1 MNPSG
6 ILAKILR
13 KNGTGDLLANMS
25 KDLGEYAASAPINK
39 MYGTHSLSASKLAGA
54 DSLGGFAMPSVA
66 VRNANAVNGSK
77 LSEFGDVVMIP
88 KGDTFLPSRNT
99 KVFSTDAYTPM
110 MPYTVAEAD
119 PAMWAQLT
127 GKYPGLN
134 KYGKNSFDVN
144 YDLTAQ
150 SPVDNATTLYDLLK
164 YGDID
169 PGADDFYK
177 YREMLREGNMSDDVK
192 GFIDEV
198 GGVAGPKMFNA
209 GHTHSGQRRLKDY
222 TLENAIKIMKAD
234 IKGNSGAVHGSV
246 GSPSAMGVMEAS
258 NSKPITSL
266 KEMRERSKWLNAD
279 PLDME
284 KYGLLID
291 NKDMMSLPH
300 TGKYREMNKGMMSR
314 LNETANELYK
324 TKTGKD
330 WVIDSNPF
338 TNYDTQMNIL
348 GDLEWYMKNNP
359 GYVDDIAEMTGPLGE
374 FKNILNNQPVKYF
387 ESKPLRGVG
396 FDEWEGAVLPEGDEL
411 AREILSKRGVP
422 ILGNYNSA
430 EENAL
435 EMLMAKLVKEGKI
448 PLYASTG
455 MLGGGSILNALMG
468 GGAEPSATI

>member
-1 MNPSG
+1 MNAG
-6 ILAKILR
+6 NILSKILR
-13 KNGTGDLLANMS
+13 KNGTGDLLSGMS
-25 KDLGEYAASAPINK
+25 KDLAEYAATAPTNK
-39 MYGTHSLSASKLAGA
+39 MFGTHSLSASKLAGA
-54 DSLGGFAMPSVA
+54 DQLGGFAMPSVA

-119 PAMWAQLT
+119 PAMWANLS
-127 GKYPGLN
+127 GKYPGLS
-134 KYGKNSFDVN
+134 KFSKNSFDVN
-144 YDLTAQ
+144 YDLTAN
-150 SPVDNATTLYDLLK
+150 PVDNASTLYEMLK
-164 YGDID
+164 YSDIE
-169 PGADDFYK
+169 PGADEFYK
-177 YREMLREGNMSDDVK
+177 FREMLRDGNVSDDVRS
-192 GFIDEV
+192 FIDDV
-198 GGVAGPKMFNA
+198 SGVAGPKMFNA
-209 GHTHSGQRRLKDY
+209 GYTPSGNRRLKEY
-222 TLENAIKIMKAD
+222 TLDNAIKIMKAD
-234 IKGNSGAVHGSV
+234 IKANSGAVHGSV
-246 GSPSAMGVMEAS
+246 GSPSAMGAMEAS

-291 NKDMMSLPH
+291 NKDMMNLPH

-330 WVIDSNPF
+330 WVVDSNPF
-338 TNYDTQMNIL
+338 TNYDRQMSIL
-348 GDLEWYMKNNP
+348 GDLEWHMKNNP
-359 GYVDDIAEMTGPLGE
+359 GYVDDIAEMIGPLDE

-430 EENAL
+430 DESAL

-448 PLYASTG
+448 PLYAMTG
-455 MLGGGSILNALMG
+455 MLGGGSILNALMS

>member
-1 MNPSG
+1 MNPSS
-6 ILAKILR
+6 ILAKILK
-13 KNGTGDLLANMS
+13 KNATGDLLANMS
-25 KDLGEYAASAPINK
+25 KDLGEYAASAPVNK
-39 MYGTHSLSASKLAGA
+39 MYGTHSLNASKLAGA
-54 DSLGGFAMPSVA
+54 DQLGGFAMPSVA

-110 MPYTVAEAD
+110 MPRTLAEAD
-119 PAMWAQLT
+119 PAMWSNLT

-134 KYGKNSFDVN
+134 KFSKNSFDVN
-144 YDLTAQ
+144 YDLTAN
-150 SPVDNATTLYDLLK
+150 PADNASTLYEMLK

-177 YREMLREGNMSDDVK
+177 FREMLRDGNVSDDVRN
-192 GFIDEV
+192 FVDDV
-198 GGVAGPKMFNA
+198 AGVSGPKMFMA
-209 GHTHSGQRRLKDY
+209 GHTPSGNRRLKDY

-234 IKGNSGAVHGSV
+234 IKQNSGAVHGSV

-284 KYGLLID
+284 KYGDLID
-291 NKDMMSLPH
+291 NKDLMSLPH

-314 LNETANELYK
+314 LNQTANELYK
-324 TKTGKD
+324 AKTGKD
-330 WVIDSNPF
+330 WVMDSNPF
-338 TNYDTQMNIL
+338 TNYDTQMNVL
-348 GDLEWYMKNNP
+348 GDLEWYLKNNP
-359 GYVDDIAEMTGPLGE
+359 GGTASDIAEMTGPLNE

-411 AREILSKRGVP
+411 AREILNKRGVP

-430 EENAL
+430 DENAL
-435 EMLMAKLVKEGKI
+435 EMLMAKLVSEGKI
-448 PLYASTG
+448 PLYATG
-455 MLGGGSILNALMG
+455 GILGGGSILNALMG
-468 GGAEPSATI
+468 GGADQEYA